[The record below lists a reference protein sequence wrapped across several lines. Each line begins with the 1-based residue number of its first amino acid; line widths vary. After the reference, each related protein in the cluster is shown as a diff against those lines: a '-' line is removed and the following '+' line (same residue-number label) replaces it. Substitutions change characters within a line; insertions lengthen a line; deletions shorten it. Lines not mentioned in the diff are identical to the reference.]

1 MPILPRKMKQEI
13 MDFIFNNSRIFD
25 RLRSMV
31 HSGYKNEKEVIL
43 RNFNKN
49 KPTLDFGCGVGQF
62 SVIFSPEKYYGADTD
77 AKYVDFC
84 KKNRKGNFFMI
95 NNVPPYSFKNEQFT
109 QVLISAVVHHIDNE
123 TLEAISRELRRIL
136 SKNGEIMII
145 DHFVRKKQKNLLCK
159 FLIDL
164 DRGSF
169 FRNPKEVIEIFS
181 KDFKV
186 KKMKN
191 FKNGPYKDYFLILK
205 KS

>member
-31 HSGYKNEKEVIL
+31 HSG
-43 RNFNKN
+43 
-49 KPTLDFGCGVGQF
+49 
-62 SVIFSPEKYYGADTD
+62 
-77 AKYVDFC
+77 
-84 KKNRKGNFFMI
+84 
-95 NNVPPYSFKNEQFT
+95 FKNEHFT